1 MTAALQP
8 LQVTKEELSQLLM
21 LIGTQR
27 NESSP
32 LPAEEL
38 GDGAT
43 MRNQPSAALKESGW
57 LEENADLGLSSLSA
71 GGKAA
76 LQALLQPKTSVQLVL
91 GDLQEILITEMY
103 SADGFHDN
111 ELVIFTERKV
121 EERYVIRP
129 GVSPAQVSDALLEH
143 LMVGPRLEGLEFA
156 LTLPPK
162 GALVFCCVLDW
173 IYTLRIAGKLQ
184 NDRQVS
190 FTFTSQSLWQRAM
203 EIRLGEDLMWMSA
216 LLPYLFPNLDFTVSE
231 EVIAELLDEL
241 AGMGYLDRQNDDLYY
256 PNDFVIALADAL
268 VPMLSFGSCAIRQ
281 MEEEVTGFH
290 LAFVVGVGTNLVL
303 EAAPGKD
310 GRTWLQLTAVNG
322 IDFLNCCSALVSR
335 RRSS

>member
-27 NESSP
+27 NELSP
-32 LPAEEL
+32 LPPVDT

-57 LEENADLGLSSLSA
+57 LEEKADLGLSSLSA

-103 SADGFHDN
+103 SADGFHDD
-111 ELVIFTERKV
+111 ELVIFTERKA

-143 LMVGPRLEGLEFA
+143 LMIGPRLEGL
-156 LTLPPK
+156 
-162 GALVFCCVLDW
+162 GIC
-173 IYTLRIAGKLQ
+173 
-184 NDRQVS
+184 
-190 FTFTSQSLWQRAM
+190 
-203 EIRLGEDLMWMSA
+203 
-216 LLPYLFPNLDFTVSE
+216 LDF
-231 EVIAELLDEL
+231 
-241 AGMGYLDRQNDDLYY
+241 
-256 PNDFVIALADAL
+256 
-268 VPMLSFGSCAIRQ
+268 
-281 MEEEVTGFH
+281 
-290 LAFVVGVGTNLVL
+290 AF
-303 EAAPGKD
+303 K
-310 GRTWLQLTAVNG
+310 
-322 IDFLNCCSALVSR
+322 
-335 RRSS
+335 RRSCFLLCAGLDLHLEDRGQAAK